1 MRKAFPT
8 KNDMYMFSS
17 FSGADIVCTIGDV
30 VFGELQ
36 QIAYSVEREIAP
48 IYTMGSPNLRAFSR
62 GKRGITG
69 TLIFQMFDR
78 DSLLQALLMAMKK
91 EGVDLHTA
99 VANMI
104 LSGDSANIF
113 NWNLAMEEAL
123 GPGDDIDVERL
134 FHRMAWDKVRY
145 LDQIPPFDI
154 TITGM
159 NEMGLTTSLRILG
172 VQIMTEASGI
182 SVDDITLEKAV
193 SFIARDVI
201 SWGADKIGRAVTQ
214 GVAASLEKP
223 NADPGRYV
231 MAQS

>member
-8 KNDMYMFSS
+8 KHDMFMFSS

-36 QIAYSVEREIAP
+36 QIAYSIEREIAP

-91 EGVDLHTA
+91 ENVDLHTA
-99 VANMI
+99 VANML

-113 NWNLAMEEAL
+113 KWNLAMEEAL
-123 GPGDDIDVERL
+123 GPGDDVDVERL
-134 FHRMAWDKVRY
+134 FQRMAWDKVRY

-193 SFIARDVI
+193 SFIARDVVP
-201 SWGADKIGRAVTQ
+201 WGADKISRAVVQ
-214 GVAASLEKP
+214 GVPASLEKP
-223 NADPGRYV
+223 NSDPGRFV
-231 MAQS
+231 MTA